1 MSIPVFRGYNFLFW
15 FGFFKETEKR
25 DSQSEISRHNEVLCW
40 GTFLTDINDRVE
52 VGNKKKFEYT
62 GPKVRNLEVFC
73 RGVLVVAEGTTVC
86 TKKRLEWM
94 S

>member
-1 MSIPVFRGYNFLFW
+1 M
-15 FGFFKETEKR
+15 
-25 DSQSEISRHNEVLCW
+25 
-40 GTFLTDINDRVE
+40 TDINDRVE

-86 TKKRLEWM
+86 TKKRLE
-94 S
+94 